1 MSVVTNIKAM
11 SSGIGDLNKQVKD
24 LLGNVKSLA
33 GVTAQSLGGVK
44 GMLMGGGARGLGF
57 GSQGN
62 VMGGSL
68 AGFSTPAGLGAA
80 VAMGGTG
87 QAVGGLAQM
96 AIAPV
101 TMAYGATMDSSGIVN
116 RASTYNS
123 AALMSGTGNRTAIA
137 KATFSALRGG
147 LTGVGSDAQVASI
160 LAGSG
165 YTAGTANYLGAAAQ
179 VGGAARYLNMGNQQA
194 SAAIAGMQSG
204 AFAANA
210 YQYGITTMN
219 ADGSFKSTGDISKQI
234 MKTFM
239 PTDAK
244 GNSLVTGKKV
254 TAETINTS
262 FLKGN
267 LGPILEGLGLSADQQ
282 QLVRQAMVDTVSGKN
297 PDLASKT
304 SAGNPASA
312 AQRMNASQTMIQQAS
327 EKNTIK
333 GLDAAA
339 ATTELFNNSM
349 KDVISSMALFKGY
362 LDGMSGTN
370 AGKGIKAGGKSLL
383 SGAKNFL
390 VGAGKVVLGG
400 AMIAA
405 AGVTDVATLG
415 AATPLDLALAAGG
428 AATIASGVKGTKG
441 GGRPGYGGS
450 FGAKGGGTPGSP
462 ISGMQ
467 TAGYGAVDTSGIWA
481 STGNQHKG
489 VDYAAPLGTPVH
501 ATMPGI
507 VSGDSISSDYGNA
520 VLIDHPNGYSTL
532 YAHLK
537 NKEVSPGSQVSAGQ
551 EIGKVGQSGNT
562 TGPSLHYEV
571 RKGKNNPVNPAE
583 LGAMSGSPLGTA
595 ITMSNKGSKNAKNSG
610 ASLKIGG
617 APAGSNLAATDA
629 ALLSVLQ
636 KAGFTGDALTNAY
649 NVAKSESGGRPGALN
664 PNASSGDYSMGL
676 FQINMIGSLGTARN
690 AQYLKQYKDIG
701 YKGPESLYDPA
712 INAKIA
718 YDISKGG
725 TKWSDAWVN
734 TSRKLGI
741 GGGTPG
747 YGASVDS
754 PVATDTVLGA
764 ATVNQGTSNSKNVY
778 ITVKIDQANEASAI
792 TFAKKVQSI
801 LDNKNNNHLIGSS

>member
-11 SSGIGDLNKQVKD
+11 SSGIGDLNKQVKE

-33 GVTAQSLGGVK
+33 GVTTQSLGGVK

-57 GSQGN
+57 GQQGN

-68 AGFSTPAGLGAA
+68 ASFSTPQVA
-80 VAMGGTG
+80 VASMAVQGAGGMIQG
-87 QAVGGLAQM
+87 AAQM
-96 AIAPV
+96 AMAPV
-101 TMAYGATMDSSGIVN
+101 ALAYGATMDSSGIVN
-116 RASTYNS
+116 RASAYNN

-137 KATFSALRGG
+137 QATFSALRGG

-165 YTAGTANYLGAAAQ
+165 YTASATNANYLGAAAQ
-179 VGGAARYLNMGNQQA
+179 VGGAARYLNMSNQQA
-194 SAAIAGMQSG
+194 ATAIAGMQSG

-219 ADGSFKSTGDISKQI
+219 ADGSFKSTSDISKQI

-239 PTDAK
+239 PTDAR
-244 GNSLVTGKKV
+244 GLSLVTGKKV

-267 LGPILEGLGLSADQQ
+267 LGPILEGLGLSPDEQK
-282 QLVRQAMVDTVSGKN
+282 LVRQAMVDTVSGKN

-304 SAGNPASA
+304 LAGNPASA
-312 AQRMNASQTMIQQAS
+312 ALRMNTSQTMIQQAS

-333 GLDAAA
+333 GLNAA
-339 ATTELFNNSM
+339 ATTVEVFNNNM

-362 LDGMSGTN
+362 LDGISGTN
-370 AGKGIKAGGKSLL
+370 AGRGIKAGTHSAV
-383 SGAKNFL
+383 SGIKNFL
-390 VGAGKVVLGG
+390 GGALKVAGAVALGAVMLGG
-400 AMIAA
+400 
-405 AGVTDVATLG
+405 GN
-415 AATPLDLALAAGG
+415 
-428 AATIASGVKGTKG
+428 
-441 GGRPGYGGS
+441 PGYGGS
-450 FGAKGGGTPGSP
+450 FTRKGARGGGTPGSP
-462 ISGMQ
+462 VSGMQ
-467 TAGYGAVDTSGIWA
+467 TAGYGEVDSSGIWA

-489 VDYAAPLGTPVH
+489 IDYAAPLGTPVH
-501 ATMPGI
+501 ATMSGV

-520 VLIDHPNGYSTL
+520 ILIDHSNGYSTL
-532 YAHLK
+532 YAHLS
-537 NKEVSPGSQVSAGQ
+537 NREVSPGSQVRAGQ

-562 TGPSLHYEV
+562 TGPGLHYEV
-571 RKGKNNPVNPAE
+571 RKGKNNPINPTE
-583 LGAMSGSPLGTA
+583 LGTMGGSPLGTA
-595 ITMSNKGSKNAKNSG
+595 ITMSNKGSKNARVSN

-617 APAGSNLAATDA
+617 APAGANLAATDS

-649 NVAKSESGGRPGALN
+649 NVAKAESGGRPGALN
-664 PNASSGDYSMGL
+664 PNANSGDYSMGL
-676 FQINMIGSLGTARN
+676 FQINMIGQLGKDRN

-725 TKWSDAWVN
+725 TKWGDAWVN
-734 TSRKLGI
+734 TSKKLGI

-747 YGASVDS
+747 YGASVHS
-754 PVATDTVLGA
+754 PVSTDTVLGA
-764 ATVNQGTSNSKNVY
+764 ASVNQGTSNSKNVY
-778 ITVKIDQANEASAI
+778 ITLKIDQANEANAI
-792 TFAKKVQSI
+792 SFAKKVQSI

>member
-62 VMGGSL
+62 VMGGAL
-68 AGFSTPAGLGAA
+68 GAFSTPAGMGAA
-80 VAMGGTG
+80 VSMGGAV

-101 TMAYGATMDSSGIVN
+101 ATAYGATMDSSGIVN
-116 RASTYNS
+116 RASAYNS

-137 KATFSALRGG
+137 QATFSALKGG

-165 YTAGTANYLGAAAQ
+165 YTAGTTNYLGAAAQ

-194 SAAIAGMQSG
+194 SAAVAGMQSG

-219 ADGSFKSTGDISKQI
+219 ANGSFKSTSDISKQI

-244 GNSLVTGKKV
+244 GISLVTGKKV

-282 QLVRQAMVDTVSGKN
+282 TLVRQAMIDTVSGKN

-304 SAGNPASA
+304 AAGNPASA
-312 AQRMNASQTMIQQAS
+312 ALRMNTSQTMIQQAS

-333 GLDAAA
+333 GLNAA
-339 ATTELFNNSM
+339 ATTVEVFNNNM

-370 AGKGIKAGGKSLL
+370 AGKGIKAGAHSAW
-383 SGAKNFL
+383 SGIKNL
-390 VGAGKVVLGG
+390 
-400 AMIAA
+400 
-405 AGVTDVATLG
+405 
-415 AATPLDLALAAGG
+415 AGG
-428 AATIASGVKGTKG
+428 ALKVAGAVALGAIMLG
-441 GGRPGYGGS
+441 GGNPGYGGS
-450 FGAKGGGTPGSP
+450 FTRKGARGGGTPGSP
-462 ISGMQ
+462 VPGIQ
-467 TAGYGAVDTSGIWA
+467 TAGYGAVDTSGIWS

-501 ATMPGI
+501 ATMPGV

-520 VLIDHPNGYSTL
+520 ILIDHPNGYSTL
-532 YAHLK
+532 YAHLS
-537 NKEVSPGSQVSAGQ
+537 NKEVSPGSQVNAGQ

-562 TGPSLHYEV
+562 TGPGLHYEV
-571 RKGKNNPVNPAE
+571 RKGKNNPVNPGE
-583 LGAMSGSPLGTA
+583 LGSMGGSPLGTA
-595 ITMSNKGSKNAKNSG
+595 ITMSNKGSKNSGGSG

-617 APAGSNLAATDA
+617 APKGSNLAATDS

-649 NVAKSESGGRPGALN
+649 NVAKAESGGRPGALN

-734 TSRKLGI
+734 TSKKLGI

-747 YGASVDS
+747 YGASVHS

-792 TFAKKVQSI
+792 SFAKKVQSI